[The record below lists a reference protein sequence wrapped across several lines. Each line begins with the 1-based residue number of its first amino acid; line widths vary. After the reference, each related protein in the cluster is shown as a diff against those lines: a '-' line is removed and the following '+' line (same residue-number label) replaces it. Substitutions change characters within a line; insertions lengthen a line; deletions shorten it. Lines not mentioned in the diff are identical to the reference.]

1 MEYYICKLKSGCIGL
16 NILSSDQEIF
26 LGLQPRTS
34 LGPREISWASGIPSG
49 LGKFLGRQGCT
60 LYNPIHPS
68 SRQFTDTIL
77 GNYEDFCFGGGWWVG
92 GAKNIFRIIVTII
105 SLLDSLFPSQTVIFI
120 ESQGWPPSSCLLEVE
135 NHQLPKNLKSFRFL
149 KSPTSC

>member
-1 MEYYICKLKSGCIGL
+1 MYWLEHPLFRPR
-16 NILSSDQEIF
+16 DF
-26 LGLQPRTS
+26 PRTS
-34 LGPREISWASGIPSG
+34 ASDISRASGNLLVARDVHCTTQYIPPLDSLRIQYWAIMRIFV
-49 LGKFLGRQGCT
+49 LG
-60 LYNPIHPS
+60 
-68 SRQFTDTIL
+68 
-77 GNYEDFCFGGGWWVG
+77 VG

-149 KSPTSC
+149 KPSTSC